1 VAVMGRV
8 IRDSCTGAKRERERE
23 RDKEGGG
30 PNERGELFWDF
41 GWWFLVEA
49 GSSHN
54 PNVCLF
60 LLA

>member
-30 PNERGELFWDF
+30 PNERGELF
-41 GWWFLVEA
+41 
-49 GSSHN
+49 
-54 PNVCLF
+54 
-60 LLA
+60 